1 MGDSL
6 WAVAFEA
13 GGRSVVIVW
22 ADDAPVR
29 VEAPP
34 EPAARWLDIM
44 GRSLPAGPVTVGQS
58 PVYLVGPAGQAEAL
72 LRGLRAAT
80 P

>member
-6 WAVAFEA
+6 WAVAFET
-13 GGRSVVIVW
+13 GGRSVVIIW
-22 ADDAPVR
+22 SDDAAVR

-34 EPAARWLDIM
+34 EPAARRLDIM

-58 PVYLVGPAGQAEAL
+58 PVYLVGPAGQAETL
-72 LRGLRAAT
+72 LAKFRRLD
-80 P
+80 